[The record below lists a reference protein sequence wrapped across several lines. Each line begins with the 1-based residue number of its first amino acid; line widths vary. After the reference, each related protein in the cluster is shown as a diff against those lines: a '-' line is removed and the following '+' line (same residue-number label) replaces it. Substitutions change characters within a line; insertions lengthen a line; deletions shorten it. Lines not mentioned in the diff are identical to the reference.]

1 MYFVKQGK
9 VITMENHFLENTDN
23 KKNNR
28 GKEKQCSQKKKFD
41 FKCYQKNT
49 ISSLKE
55 VDYFLNNFQYY
66 LKYIKLYKLLK

>member
-1 MYFVKQGK
+1 
-9 VITMENHFLENTDN
+9 MENNFLENTDN

-28 GKEKQCSQKKKFD
+28 GKEKQCPQKKKID
-41 FKCYQKNT
+41 FKCCQKNT
-49 ISSLKE
+49 IRSLKE